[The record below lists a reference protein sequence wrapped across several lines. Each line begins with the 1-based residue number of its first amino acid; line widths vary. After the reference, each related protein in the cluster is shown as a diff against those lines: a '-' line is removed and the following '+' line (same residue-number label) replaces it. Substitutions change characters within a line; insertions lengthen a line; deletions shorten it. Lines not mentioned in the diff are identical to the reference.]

1 MTSSRIL
8 DVSDIE
14 ALAWTTRTSGIDP
27 SKFTDTKK
35 MIAVAKRHR
44 GFRYAIKTDVTLP
57 KLKFLQ
63 DDDKDGRK

>member
-1 MTSSRIL
+1 MTRSRIL

-27 SKFTDTKK
+27 TKFIDTKK
-35 MIAVAKRHR
+35 LIAAAKRRR

-63 DDDKDGRK
+63 DEDKDGRK